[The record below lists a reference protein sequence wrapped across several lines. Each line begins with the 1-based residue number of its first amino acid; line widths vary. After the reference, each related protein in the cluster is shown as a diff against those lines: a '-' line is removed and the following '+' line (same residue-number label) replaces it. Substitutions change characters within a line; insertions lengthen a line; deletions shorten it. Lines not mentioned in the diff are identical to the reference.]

1 MGNNMSSTD
10 SFEGRREELEK
21 ENLESTKEI
30 IEKVNQVAANYITN
44 LSIPDM
50 EALLDEEY
58 CRKVEVITSKLFL
71 DRVKMHEVDV
81 LVQKTSKGEKINQKE
96 TNDVAIVVHKDKEHM
111 KKREKFLKKQ
121 YCQSIAKFYIKI
133 AHLYAAIV
141 KTVDPQF
148 DNGNTDLFSLYG
160 INDDTPDSMKKNMK
174 EKDAIMSD
182 VFNGFCFQ
190 RIRSLIQLLPV
201 YKNIQY
207 EQEGGNVPGGDFMNS
222 EPFFKNKEQQPGPVE
237 PLVEQPGPVEPVV
250 EQPGPVEPLVEQ
262 PVPVEP
268 VVEQPGPVEPVVE
281 QPGPVEPV
289 VEQPGPV
296 EPVVEQPVPVEPV
309 VEQPDPVE
317 HVVEQPGHVEPV
329 VEQSS
334 SVMEQTDNVEQQ
346 PPAPVMEQTD
356 NVEQQPPVVI
366 EDNTKGVCSPGMNQ
380 IDFKAFDKLFSDMF
394 NYDLRGTS
402 GEDSTTQ
409 TEFKPKY
416 VMSEESKEKKKEIL
430 KQFYKTFTGKDYD
443 GEEELTKFSQI
454 KLTDFSSSDIC
465 RVPATLTS
473 KSIESGSVQT
483 KLMNY
488 AAFIQNMLYDVNKKY
503 ESLIEILRKMFY
515 FTDEN
520 KIIIHPKLND
530 LENIDNLVGHQR
542 EYNLTILVNETRE
555 IITSMYIDCETKFQ
569 EGVEEFE
576 KLREAII
583 KYNNE

>member
-1 MGNNMSSTD
+1 MGNNMSLND

-30 IEKVNQVAANYITN
+30 VEKVNEVAANYITN

-71 DRVKMHEVDV
+71 ERVKMHEVDV

-96 TNDVAIVVHKDKEHM
+96 TNDVAIVVHKDSEVM

-133 AHLYAAIV
+133 AHLYAAVV
-141 KTVDPQF
+141 KTIDPQF

-160 INDDTPDSMKKNMK
+160 INDDTADSMKKNV
-174 EKDAIMSD
+174 DAKNAVMSN

-190 RIRSLIQLLPV
+190 RIRALIQLLPM
-201 YKNIQY
+201 YKSIQY
-207 EQEGGNVPGGDFMNS
+207 EQEGGDVPGGDFMNS
-222 EPFFKNKEQQPGPVE
+222 EPFFKNKEQPTPVE
-237 PLVEQPGPVEPVV
+237 PLVEQPGPIESVE
-250 EQPGPVEPLVEQ
+250 E
-262 PVPVEP
+262 
-268 VVEQPGPVEPVVE
+268 
-281 QPGPVEPV
+281 
-289 VEQPGPV
+289 
-296 EPVVEQPVPVEPV
+296 
-309 VEQPDPVE
+309 
-317 HVVEQPGHVEPV
+317 
-329 VEQSS
+329 
-334 SVMEQTDNVEQQ
+334 Q
-346 PPAPVMEQTD
+346 PPAPVMEQLVTVEEQPSPV
-356 NVEQQPPVVI
+356 VEQPVPLEEQSAPVQEQPIPVEEQPIPVEGQTEPIDEQPAPVQEQTEPIEPVV
-366 EDNTKGVCSPGMNQ
+366 EQPTQGVCSPGMNQ
-380 IDFKAFDKLFSDMF
+380 IDFKAFDKLFNDMF

-465 RVPATLTS
+465 RDPATLTP
-473 KSIESGSVQT
+473 KSIGSGSVQT
-483 KLMNY
+483 KMLDY
-488 AAFIQNMLYDVNKKY
+488 AAFIKNMLSDVNKKY
-503 ESLIEILRKMFY
+503 ESLLEILRKMFY

-530 LENIDNLVGHQR
+530 LENIDNLFGDQR

-576 KLREAII
+576 KLRESIVTS
-583 KYNNE
+583 NNE

>member
-1 MGNNMSSTD
+1 MGNNMSTND
-10 SFEGRREELEK
+10 SFEGKREELEK

-30 IEKVNQVAANYITN
+30 VEKVNEVAANYITN

-58 CRKVEVITSKLFL
+58 CRKVEVITSKVFL

-111 KKREKFLKKQ
+111 KQREKFLKKQ

-133 AHLYAAIV
+133 AHLYAALV
-141 KTVDPQF
+141 KTIDPQF
-148 DNGNTDLFSLYG
+148 DNGNNDLFSLYG
-160 INDDTPDSMKKNMK
+160 INDDTSDSMKKNIEAK
-174 EKDAIMSD
+174 NAVMSD

-190 RIRSLIQLLPV
+190 RIRALIQLLPM
-201 YKNIQY
+201 YKSIQY

-222 EPFFKNKEQQPGPVE
+222 DPFFKNK
-237 PLVEQPGPVEPVV
+237 
-250 EQPGPVEPLVEQ
+250 
-262 PVPVEP
+262 
-268 VVEQPGPVEPVVE
+268 
-281 QPGPVEPV
+281 
-289 VEQPGPV
+289 
-296 EPVVEQPVPVEPV
+296 
-309 VEQPDPVE
+309 
-317 HVVEQPGHVEPV
+317 
-329 VEQSS
+329 
-334 SVMEQTDNVEQQ
+334 EQQ
-346 PPAPVMEQTD
+346 PPAPVMEQPAHVEPVVEQPDTVMEPVLEQPGPVEPVLEQPAPVEPVLEQPD
-356 NVEQQPPVVI
+356 TVEPVLEQPDTVEPVLEQTGPVEPVVEQPYTVMEKTGSIEQQPPVPIMEQTDSIEQQPPIRI
-366 EDNTKGVCSPGMNQ
+366 EDNTQGVCSPGMNQ
-380 IDFKAFDKLFSDMF
+380 IDFKAFDKLFNDMF

-465 RVPATLTS
+465 RDPATLTP
-473 KSIESGSVQT
+473 KSIDSGSVQT
-483 KLMNY
+483 KLLDY
-488 AAFIQNMLYDVNKKY
+488 AAFIKNMLSDVNKKY
-503 ESLIEILRKMFY
+503 ESLLEILRKMFY

-530 LENIDNLVGHQR
+530 LENLENLFGDQR

-583 KYNNE
+583 KSNNE